1 MKDRPEFVSIGR
13 VSKAHGIKGEVI
25 VLPITDNVD
34 QFRRPMEFF
43 LSNGKQIRDRIEIE
57 KVREQKGRIIVKL
70 RGFDD
75 RDKAESIRG
84 FYIER
89 RLESDEKLAP
99 DEYYIFDLIGLN
111 VFTTAGE
118 KIGTIADVL
127 SLPAN
132 DVYVVRNNSE
142 EILIPAIKSII
153 KRVDLE
159 NELVLIEPMEGLF

>member
-1 MKDRPEFVSIGR
+1 MKDRPEFISIGR

-25 VLPITDNVD
+25 VFPITDNAD

-43 LSNGKQIRDRIEIE
+43 LSNGSQIRDRIEIE
-57 KVREQKGRIIVKL
+57 KVREQKGRFIVKL

-75 RDKAESIRG
+75 RDSAESIRG

-89 RLESDEKLAP
+89 RLESDEKLDP

-118 KIGTIADVL
+118 KIGTIGDVL

-132 DVYVVRNNSE
+132 DVYVVRNNSQ